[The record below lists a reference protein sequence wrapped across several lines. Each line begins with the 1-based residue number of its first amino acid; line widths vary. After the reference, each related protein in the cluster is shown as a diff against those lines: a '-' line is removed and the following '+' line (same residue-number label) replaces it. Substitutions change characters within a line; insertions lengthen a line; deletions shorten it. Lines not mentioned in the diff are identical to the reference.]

1 MSPTTTT
8 TQAAA
13 DPLDVDFADWS
24 RASLVHFATASV
36 AHLQELRARTTAM
49 HRQLA
54 MLQRQSDPAA
64 VAAASAAAF
73 GPEPAQLPGDPLA
86 VPLPCPVTI
95 GLSMLPAGT
104 PLSVLVD
111 VARTLYRAAA
121 RQQDEAMAGVL
132 IDEAAVGPVLFPRG
146 TPVRQVVDY
155 AMTMSAMRRQTWPG
169 VPTPAPR
176 PAEKGPAPARPAG
189 AVSTAWR
196 GVSDAVQQRQGCRAA
211 AAGETAAGADC
222 TAGACKGV
230 CRADV

>member
-36 AHLQELRARTTAM
+36 THLQELRARTAAM

-54 MLQRQSDPAA
+54 MLQRQSAPAA
-64 VAAASAAAF
+64 VAAAAAAAA
-73 GPEPAQLPGDPLA
+73 GQAPAQLPGDPLA
-86 VPLPCPVTI
+86 LPLPCPVTI

-121 RQQDEAMAGVL
+121 HQQDEAMAGVL
-132 IDEAAVGPVLFPRG
+132 IDEAAVGHVLFARG
-146 TPVRQVVDY
+146 TPVRQVLDY
-155 AMTMSAMRRQTWPG
+155 AMAMAAMRLPD
-169 VPTPAPR
+169 V
-176 PAEKGPAPARPAG
+176 AEKSPAPARPAG
-189 AVSTAWR
+189 AVSAVWSGEAR
-196 GVSDAVQQRQGCRAA
+196 VEAVQQRQGCRAA
-211 AAGETAAGADC
+211 AASEPAAGADC
-222 TAGACKGV
+222 TAAACRGV